1 MSEDLSRNGAFLDL
15 RDHAAFATTKRADQ
29 HLDSKNA
36 AQQGGPVVTAA
47 PGELQRR
54 FTGGLSTIR
63 LRQAWFGASTP
74 W

>member
-47 PGELQRR
+47 LGELQRR
-54 FTGGLSTIR
+54 LEHD
-63 LRQAWFGASTP
+63 QAPPGVVRSKHP
-74 W
+74 M